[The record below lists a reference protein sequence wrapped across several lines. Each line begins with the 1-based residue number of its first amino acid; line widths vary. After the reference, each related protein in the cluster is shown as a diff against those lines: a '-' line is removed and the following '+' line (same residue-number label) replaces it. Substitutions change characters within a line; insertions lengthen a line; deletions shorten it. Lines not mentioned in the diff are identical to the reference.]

1 MAVTRRLVDV
11 NKRLFNMAKASDRE
25 RAKEAGYYD
34 GRFRPRTQ
42 DTKKQKEKRQSGKNK
57 NWFNDEEI

>member
-1 MAVTRRLVDV
+1 M

-42 DTKKQKEKRQSGKNK
+42 DTKKQKAQKRKN
-57 NWFNDEEI
+57 NRDWSDEED

>member
-1 MAVTRRLVDV
+1 M

-34 GRFRPRTQ
+34 GRFRPRVQ

-57 NWFNDEEI
+57 KWFDDEEA